1 MEPITFP
8 DDEYGLI
15 VDDATGLHLENI
27 IADTKMSDIN
37 IKLAKGTGKYRVDII
52 PLS

>member
-1 MEPITFP
+1 MEPVVFP
-8 DDEYGLI
+8 EDDGFV
-15 VDDATGLHLENI
+15 VDDATGLHVENMV
-27 IADTKMSDIN
+27 ADTKKGDIN